1 MAEETAIALALTQPQ
16 VKKIITDSQKAYAS
30 YRAGWVSL
38 EALKVLKKCRTPT
51 NGKVELIWTP
61 AHSRLEGNEL
71 AHQLAQEMEYRTE
84 ESELQAIT
92 SCTDITQYYK
102 EQRKWFPDPHKSLNR
117 DQQSIYRQIQARS
130 FPHPILQNKM
140 FPERCTRNCP
150 FC

>member
-71 AHQLAQEMEYRTE
+71 AHQLAQEM
-84 ESELQAIT
+84 
-92 SCTDITQYYK
+92 
-102 EQRKWFPDPHKSLNR
+102 
-117 DQQSIYRQIQARS
+117 
-130 FPHPILQNKM
+130 
-140 FPERCTRNCP
+140 
-150 FC
+150 